1 MNYNYNDL
9 FNFLNVQ
16 QKKIKDVITEAQQ
29 ALEALEFNRHLL
41 ERHMQ
46 ITLRLHE
53 ITTRLEIINSR
64 MEEIKDDQ
72 RLFNL
77 GLQIQ
82 PANPPQIAPATKNNG
97 EKHLPPQ
104 ENFSAPLSDQP
115 TVSLKPE
122 GKTTSPLFLTRNP
135 QNSPANQSQI
145 IQLEIVELSNQQV
158 KLKNQKNHFEMELS
172 AIEKQLTDRGIGAI
186 QG

>member
-9 FNFLNVQ
+9 LNFLNLQ

-53 ITTRLEIINSR
+53 ISTRLEIINSR

-77 GLQIQ
+77 GLQVGHQ
-82 PANPPQIAPATKNNG
+82 SQIAPATRTNG
-97 EKHLPPQ
+97 ENHGPSPEKFPA
-104 ENFSAPLSDQP
+104 SLSDQP
-115 TVSLKPE
+115 TVSLKQE
-122 GKTTSPLFLTRNP
+122 GRPPNPVSLTRP
-135 QNSPANQSQI
+135 QPNNPANQSQI

-158 KLKNQKNHFEMELS
+158 KLKNQKNHFEMELG
-172 AIEKQLTDRGIGAI
+172 AIEKQLAERGIGAV

>member
-9 FNFLNVQ
+9 FNFLNLQ

-29 ALEALEFNRHLL
+29 ALETLEFNRHLL

-46 ITLRLHE
+46 ITLRLQE
-53 ITTRLEIINSR
+53 INTRLEILNSR
-64 MEEIKDDQ
+64 VDEIKDDQ

-77 GLQIQ
+77 GLQAAGNQ
-82 PANPPQIAPATKNNG
+82 PQIAPATRNNG
-97 EKHLPPQ
+97 DNYAPSP
-104 ENFSAPLSDQP
+104 APLGDQP
-115 TVSLKPE
+115 TMSLKQE
-122 GKTTSPLFLTRNP
+122 GKTPAPVFLTRPQPNNNP
-135 QNSPANQSQI
+135 ATQSQI

-172 AIEKQLTDRGIGAI
+172 AIEKQLAERGIGAV

>member
-9 FNFLNVQ
+9 LNFLNLQ

-53 ITTRLEIINSR
+53 INTRLEIINSR
-64 MEEIKDDQ
+64 VDEFKDDQ

-77 GLQIQ
+77 GLQAGNQ
-82 PANPPQIAPATKNNG
+82 SQIAPAARTNG
-97 EKHLPPQ
+97 DNHSPFPT
-104 ENFSAPLSDQP
+104 PLGDQP
-115 TVSLKPE
+115 TISLKQD
-122 GKTTSPLFLTRNP
+122 GKTPAPVFLTKP
-135 QNSPANQSQI
+135 QPNNPANHSQI
-145 IQLEIVELSNQQV
+145 IQLEIVEMSNQQV
-158 KLKNQKNHFEMELS
+158 KLKNQKNHFEMELA
-172 AIEKQLTDRGIGAI
+172 AIEKQLAERGIGAA

>member
-9 FNFLNVQ
+9 LNFLNLQ

-53 ITTRLEIINSR
+53 IGTRLEIINSR

-77 GLQIQ
+77 GLEVGNQ
-82 PANPPQIAPATKNNG
+82 PQIAPATRTNG
-97 EKHLPPQ
+97 ENHGP
-104 ENFSAPLSDQP
+104 APEKFPASLSDQP
-115 TVSLKPE
+115 TISLKQD
-122 GKTTSPLFLTRNP
+122 GKTPNPASLTKPQQNNLTS
-135 QNSPANQSQI
+135 QSQI

-158 KLKNQKNHFEMELS
+158 KLKNHKNHFEMELS
-172 AIEKQLTDRGIGAI
+172 AIEKQLAERGIGAV